1 MKIGYTRV
9 STREQAQ
16 DSSALDQQTHR
27 IKSAGATVIFCDV
40 ESGKSFTR
48 KEFKKMIALCNEG
61 RVSELIITRIDRLG
75 RSVIGIHQT
84 IEALQ
89 KLNIKINVLD
99 SPVDP
104 SSAYG
109 WYSINQMAGLAELE
123 SRMLSERI
131 NNGME
136 YFRLMKKASPRPPF
150 GYARVNEKYEPDLE
164 EFNNTSKWAIAQ
176 QAIKFFLNNG
186 TLRSLSQYLLEHE
199 VKITPSGLRYW
210 LLNPCLR
217 GHTVYGS
224 RGNID
229 RPEKWTICENTH
241 TPLISNLEYHKILK
255 ILETNKIKHCYG
267 NDKKDKERYPLS
279 GQIIC
284 ANCGYKCF
292 IKKRGSK
299 IRVRCKQHEISGSL
313 FCENKFTTYLDNIIY
328 HVDSVLH
335 QRYLDVISFTE
346 SEIMSDSEAFRDNPL
361 IADQERQLRS
371 LRQLPKSPII
381 DGAIASTLLEIQR
394 LKSLQTVQQEIS
406 QELKKTLISSFSDL
420 DFWQNIPWKDKCEIY
435 KELIKSVSVS
445 NGEIIEIELFI

>member
-40 ESGKSFTR
+40 ESGKSFAR
-48 KEFKKMIALCNEG
+48 KEFKKMMALCGQG

-99 SPVDP
+99 SPVNP

-164 EFNNTSKWAIAQ
+164 KWAIAQ
-176 QAIKFFLNNG
+176 QAIKFFLNGG
-186 TLRSLSQYLLEHE
+186 TLRSLGQYLLETHGIKLS
-199 VKITPSGLRYW
+199 VSGLRYW

-229 RPEKWTICENTH
+229 NPEKWTIHQNTH
-241 TPLISNLEYHKILK
+241 EPLISNLEYHKILR
-255 ILETNKIKHCYG
+255 ILETNKSKHCYG
-267 NDKKDKERYPLS
+267 NGKKDTESYPLS

-284 ANCGYKCF
+284 ADCGYKCF

-299 IRVRCKQHEISGSL
+299 TRVRCKQHDISGDL
-313 FCENKFTTYLDNIIY
+313 FCRNKFTTYLDNIIY
-328 HVDSVLH
+328 NVDIVLH
-335 QRYLDVISFTE
+335 QRYLDIISFTE
-346 SEIMSDSEAFRDNPL
+346 SEITSSDDNPL
-361 IADQERQLRS
+361 IVDQERQLRS

-394 LKSLQTVQQEIS
+394 LKSLETVKQEIS
-406 QELKKTLISSFSDL
+406 QELEKILVNSFSDL
-420 DFWQNIPWKDKCEIY
+420 DFWRSIPWRDKSEIY

-445 NGEIIEIELFI
+445 NGEVIEIELFI